1 MVPDGCVA
9 GVVGFGGF
17 GTGFFFSSWL
27 GARPHGCIGLL
38 LLVPVLNILV
48 AVLLRETYYKVDTAM
63 MFRESVQNAVFEVID
78 DLTTAKGV
86 RPLSEL
92 ERKPVMRNFLHR

>member
-1 MVPDGCVA
+1 
-9 GVVGFGGF
+9 
-17 GTGFFFSSWL
+17 
-27 GARPHGCIGLL
+27 
-38 LLVPVLNILV
+38 
-48 AVLLRETYYKVDTAM
+48 M

-78 DLTTAKGV
+78 SLTTAKGI